1 MSGKSKDLFYK
12 ALGEANYFWIFLSLI
27 FGVLAHYSRAY
38 RWKYVLEPLGYETNY
53 LNRFYTVLIGYMVN
67 LTIPRAGEASR
78 VVMLGRSE
86 GVPFTAGIGTIIS
99 ERVIDMTLLA
109 IITVI
114 TFVIGQ
120 NDFMRIKELI
130 ETNYGGTK
138 ETQSNVFWILIIL
151 AISGVSLLLIKR
163 IRNKVFKIVQEL
175 FESSLSILK
184 TKNPGGYIFHSIVIW
199 VCYII
204 SFMLPFYAFEST
216 ESLPMSCVLLAFI
229 AGTVGISLTNGGIG
243 SYPLLVGLVV
253 GFFLVDKPADEAN
266 AIGNALGLII
276 WSTQTVLV
284 VVLGLISWWLIPKS
298 LGENK

>member
-1 MSGKSKDLFYK
+1 MSEKSKELFYK
-12 ALGEANYFWIFLSLI
+12 ALSEANYFWIVLSLI
-27 FGVLAHYSRAY
+27 IGVIAHYSRAY
-38 RWKYVLEPLGYETNY
+38 RWKYVLEPLGYETNGM
-53 LNRFYTVLIGYMVN
+53 NRFYTVLIGYMVN

-78 VVMLGRSE
+78 VVMIGRSD

-99 ERVIDMTLLA
+99 ERVIDMISLA

-114 TFVIGQ
+114 TFLIGQ
-120 NDFMRIKELI
+120 NDFMRIKNLI
-130 ETNYGGTK
+130 ETNFGGTK
-138 ETQSNVFWILIIL
+138 DTQSNVIWILISL
-151 AISGVSLLLIKR
+151 AIIGLSLLLIKK
-163 IRNKVFKIVQEL
+163 IRNAIFKIIHEL
-175 FESSLSILK
+175 FQSSLSILK
-184 TKNPGGYIFHSIVIW
+184 TKNPGAYIFHSILIW

-216 ESLPMSCVLLAFI
+216 ENLPMSCVLLAFI

-284 VVLGLISWWLIPKS
+284 VVLGLISWWLLPAK
-298 LGENK
+298 K